1 MKKLINYIIAFFK
14 GLKKEIRQEIK
25 PEIKPIQRSKEHKEY
40 YDFLKRKQLKSIR
53 NASKRYA
60 STKGF

>member
-25 PEIKPIQRSKEHKEY
+25 PEIKPSQRSKEHLEVY
-40 YDFLKRKQLKSIR
+40 NFLKRKQLKSIR